1 MKPHSSP
8 ERTSLLTADGVL
20 DRRGWLSTLGISA
33 FAGLLTAGCGR
44 NRKRRIAVIPK
55 ATSHMFWLTVQKGA
69 FDAGRE
75 FDVEILWNGPA
86 SETDFSRQIQIV
98 DSMIAQRVDGIALA
112 AAERKSLV
120 AAVDRAAAAG
130 IPVTVFDSGLDSTN
144 YVSYV
149 ATDNVEGGRMAAR
162 TLIELLKGKG
172 KIGVVLHAPGSA
184 STMDREKGFM
194 ATMAAE
200 GPDIRIAASQ
210 YGMSDRAKARAA
222 AENILTAHPDIDG
235 MFASSEP
242 SSIGA
247 SLAIQ
252 ARELTDKV
260 ALVAFDASDTMVQDL
275 RTGAIDAMI
284 VQDAH
289 RMGYEAVK
297 TLVDK
302 LDGKTPPPRLDLR
315 AVRVTVKDLNE
326 SEVKRLLN
334 LH

>member
-1 MKPHSSP
+1 MPNSS
-8 ERTSLLTADGVL
+8 SLN
-20 DRRGWLSTLGISA
+20 RREYLAGLAGLA
-33 FAGLLTAGCGR
+33 FAGCGG
-44 NRKRRIAVIPK
+44 NRKRKIAVIPK

-75 FDVEILWNGPA
+75 FNVDILWNGPA

-112 AAERKSLV
+112 AAERNALV
-120 AAVDRAAAAG
+120 AAVDRAVAAN
-130 IPVTVFDSGLDSTN
+130 IPVTVFDSGLNSTG

-149 ATDNVEGGRMAAR
+149 ATDNVEGGRVAAR
-162 TLIELLKGKG
+162 TLIQLLGGKG
-172 KIGVVLHAPGSA
+172 KVGVVLHAPGSA
-184 STMDREKGFM
+184 STMDREKGF
-194 ATMAAE
+194 AETIAAE
-200 GPDIRIAASQ
+200 GPNIEIVGSQ

-222 AENILTAHPDIDG
+222 AENILTAHPDLNGI
-235 MFASSEP
+235 FASSEP

-252 ARELTDKV
+252 ARGLTDKV
-260 ALVAFDASDTMVQDL
+260 TLVAFDASDTMVEDL

-302 LDGKTPPPRLDLR
+302 LNGKTPPRRLDLH
-315 AVRVTVKDLNE
+315 AARVLLKDLNE

-334 LH
+334 LK